1 MDVVT
6 YTHARQ
12 NLAKL
17 MDETQANHEPIV
29 INRQQKG
36 SVVMMSLEDYNG
48 LMETLHLLRSPRNAE
63 RLLRSIRQAER
74 GEVVIREPINP
85 DKGA

>member
-12 NLAKL
+12 NLATL
-17 MDETQANHEPIV
+17 MDKVEANHAPVV
-29 INRQQKG
+29 ISRQKKG
-36 SVVMMSLEDYNG
+36 AAVLLSLEDYNG

-63 RLLRSIRQAER
+63 RLLRSIAQAER
-74 GEVVIREPINP
+74 GEVLIREPIDP
-85 DKGA
+85 DRA

>member
-12 NLAKL
+12 NLATL
-17 MDETQANHEPIV
+17 MDEVEANHAPVV
-29 INRQQKG
+29 ISRQKKG
-36 SVVMMSLEDYNG
+36 AAVLLSLEDYNG

-63 RLLRSIRQAER
+63 RLLRSIDELNR
-74 GEVVIREPINP
+74 GEMLIREPIDP
-85 DKGA
+85 T

>member
-12 NLAKL
+12 NLATL
-17 MDETQANHEPIV
+17 MDEVEANHAPVV
-29 INRQQKG
+29 ISRQKKG
-36 SVVMMSLEDYNG
+36 AAVLLSLEDYNG

-63 RLLRSIRQAER
+63 RLLRSIDELNR
-74 GEVVIREPINP
+74 GEALIREPYQP
-85 DKGA
+85 Q